1 MKLERDFGRL
11 RENGSKMKKKKVPSW
26 LDSGLH
32 TVNWYG
38 QFIVILVFLPNHHVV
53 YHGSSHHGDGLPW
66 SINSSLVG
74 FLLSCH
80 LVPHHPH
87 WEQKRLTQLN
97 GT

>member
-11 RENGSKMKKKKVPSW
+11 RENGSKMNKKVPSW

-32 TVNWYG
+32 TLIWYG

-66 SINSSLVG
+66 YINSLFVG
-74 FLLSCH
+74 FST
-80 LVPHHPH
+80 VMFSKYSYSSDIQ
-87 WEQKRLTQLN
+87 EGYRII
-97 GT
+97 